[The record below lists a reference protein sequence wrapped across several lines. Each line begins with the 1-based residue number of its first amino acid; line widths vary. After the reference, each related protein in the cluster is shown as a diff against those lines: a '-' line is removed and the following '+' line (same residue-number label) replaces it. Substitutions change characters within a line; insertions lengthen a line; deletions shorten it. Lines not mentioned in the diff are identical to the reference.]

1 MKLYHG
7 SNVEIKKPDLLR
19 SKPFKDFG
27 QGFYLSPV
35 RSQALALARQKT
47 EQLQTGTPCV
57 TVFEWDKEAALVDTA
72 LRVKVFD
79 DYCHEWAEFIL
90 ANRDRNRHH
99 PTHDYD
105 IVIGPIADDGVTF
118 QLRRYRIGTISMEKL
133 IEELKY
139 ARGIIIQYFFGTARA
154 LAYLQ
159 RI

>member
-7 SNVEIKKPDLLR
+7 SNIEIESPDLSR

-35 RSQALALARQKT
+35 HEQALALAKQKVD
-47 EQLQTGTPCV
+47 QFQSGTPCV
-57 TVFEWDKEAALVDTA
+57 THFEWDKDAALTDPN
-72 LRVKVFD
+72 LKIKIFD
-79 DYCHEWAEFIL
+79 DYCQEWAEFIL
-90 ANRDRNRHH
+90 ANRDRNRQH
-99 PTHDYD
+99 PVHGYD

-139 ARGIIIQYFFGTARA
+139 ARGMTIQYFFGTPYA
-154 LAYLQ
+154 LTYLKKL
-159 RI
+159 

>member
-7 SNVEIKKPDLLR
+7 SNVEIESPDLLR

-47 EQLQTGTPCV
+47 AQLQTGTPCV
-57 TVFEWDKEAALVDTA
+57 TVFEWDKEAAIADVS
-72 LRVKVFD
+72 LRVKIFD
-79 DYCHEWAEFIL
+79 DYCREWAEFIL
-90 ANRDRNRHH
+90 ANRDRNSSH
-99 PTHDYD
+99 PVHNYD

-139 ARGIIIQYFFGTARA
+139 ARGITIQYFFGTPRA
-154 LAYLQ
+154 LAYLR